1 MRGHS
6 SAWWECPAKIAIGG
20 KGVTLGYLDR
30 PELTAERVAVDPF
43 SNAPGAL
50 LSAG

>member
-6 SAWWECPAKIAIGG
+6 SARWECPAKIAVGG
-20 KGVTLGYLDR
+20 AGVTLGYLDR
-30 PELTAERVAVDPF
+30 PELTAERFAADLF